1 MSKPVNKKAIGIF
14 VVVAIVLVVAAILI
28 LGSGKFFK
36 TYPKYVMF
44 FDGSVKG
51 LAVGAPV
58 DFRGVKI
65 GTVTEIKM
73 MYNPKDSSII
83 IPVYIELGQ
92 GEVEVAGVRPR
103 DLLKMQREEAQE
115 LIKLGIKAQLEMQS
129 FVTGQLM
136 ISLDFYPD
144 KPARFVGADK
154 RYPEIPTIPTTLQ
167 ELTKRVEKIPIEQ
180 IFDKLGGALDGINK
194 TINSAE
200 MARIMR
206 SMAQGVDDA
215 RALLQNINTEIKPVA
230 ADFKDTTQEIRK
242 LAVSATKASDH
253 AGLALKSAQGA
264 MGNIENM
271 TGDNSVLVYRLNK
284 TLGELENT
292 ARSLRILTE
301 TLDQQPQS
309 VLFGKKRIK
318 EGVK

>member
-1 MSKPVNKKAIGIF
+1 MSKPVNKKVIGIF
-14 VVVAIVLVVAAILI
+14 VVVAIALVVGAILI

-44 FDGSVKG
+44 FEGSVKG

-58 DFRGVKI
+58 DFRGVRI

-73 MYNPKDSSII
+73 MFNPKDSSIM
-83 IPVYIELGQ
+83 IPVYVELGQ
-92 GEVEVAGVRPR
+92 GEVEITGVPAP
-103 DLLKMQREEAQE
+103 DLARMHREEGQE
-115 LIKLGIKAQLEMQS
+115 LIKRGLKAQLEMQS

-154 RYPEIPTIPTTLQ
+154 RYPEIPTVPTTLQ

-215 RALLQNINTEIKPVA
+215 RALLQSIDAEIKPVA
-230 ADFKDTTQEIRK
+230 VDFRDTTHEIRK

-264 MGNIENM
+264 MGNIETM
-271 TGDNSVLVYRLNK
+271 AGDDSVLAYRLNK

-309 VLFGKKRIK
+309 VLFGKKKIGRD
-318 EGVK
+318 

>member
-1 MSKPVNKKAIGIF
+1 MSKPVNKKVIGIF
-14 VVVAIVLVVAAILI
+14 VVVAIALVVAAILI

-44 FDGSVKG
+44 FEGSVKG
-51 LAVGAPV
+51 LAIGAPV

-73 MYNPKDSSII
+73 MYNPKDLSII

-103 DLLKMQREEAQE
+103 DLVKMHREQGQE
-115 LIKLGIKAQLEMQS
+115 LIKRGIKAQLEMQS

-154 RYPEIPTIPTTLQ
+154 RYPEIPTVPTTLQ

-242 LAVSATKASDH
+242 LAVSATKASDY
-253 AGLALKSAQGA
+253 AGLTLKSAQGA

-271 TGDNSVLVYRLNK
+271 TGDNSLLVYRLNK

-309 VLFGKKRIK
+309 LFFGKKKIGR
-318 EGVK
+318 E